1 LKILLFTL
9 VRRTN
14 VKQQLKSTARN
25 KLIMPNLNF
34 LIEKCQKLGRLPAAI
49 VDPRSEVALSGA
61 LQAYT
66 QGILEP
72 ILVGPQAE
80 IEQIAKDNQLDIS
93 ALKIVNTP
101 DDVSAAAASAQMAS
115 NGEVHCLVKG
125 SLHTDIMMHA
135 VLQPEYKLR
144 TKRLISSCCLMHLP
158 TYNRLVFL
166 ADMVMNIAPTLEQ
179 KVQILEN
186 AVDMAR
192 ALGWEMPK
200 VAIIAAVEVV
210 NLKMP
215 ATVDAAIIA
224 KMADRGQIENCI
236 VDGPIDLD
244 IAISPEA
251 AKIKHFKSPI
261 MGDADILIMPDLQA
275 ANALYKEMIFMGK
288 ADAADVILGAS
299 VPIIVTSR
307 ADDEETRL
315 HSIAAA
321 ALIAHN
327 KIKRD

>member
-1 LKILLFTL
+1 MGM
-9 VRRTN
+9 
-14 VKQQLKSTARN
+14 S
-25 KLIMPNLNF
+25 NLDF
-34 LIEKCQKLGRLPAAI
+34 LIEKCQSLGAIAAAI
-49 VDPRSEVALSGA
+49 VDPRSVVALNGA
-61 LQAYT
+61 LEAYEK
-66 QGILEP
+66 GILDP
-72 ILVGPQAE
+72 ILVGPKVE
-80 IEQIAKDNQLDIS
+80 IEQIAADNKLDIS
-93 ALKIVNTP
+93 RLKIVDVT
-101 DDVSAAAASAQMAS
+101 DDVVAAAKSAQMAS
-115 NGEVHCLVKG
+115 SGVVHCLVKG

-135 VLQPEYKLR
+135 VLQPEYNLR

-158 TYNRLVFL
+158 TYERLVFL

-192 ALGWEMPK
+192 ALGWELPK

-210 NLKMP
+210 NLKMQ
-215 ATVDAAIIA
+215 ATVDAAIIS

-244 IAISPEA
+244 IAISAES

-261 MGDADILIMPDLQA
+261 MGDADILIMPDLQS

-288 ADAADVILGAS
+288 ADAADVILGAA

-307 ADDEETRL
+307 SDDEQTRL
-315 HSIAAA
+315 HSTAAA
-321 ALIAHN
+321 ALIAHS
-327 KIKRD
+327 KLKKG

>member
-1 LKILLFTL
+1 
-9 VRRTN
+9 
-14 VKQQLKSTARN
+14 
-25 KLIMPNLNF
+25 MPNLNF
-34 LIEKCQKLGRLPAAI
+34 LIEKCQTLGRVSAGI
-49 VDPRSEVALSGA
+49 VDPRSEVAISGA

-72 ILVGPQAE
+72 ILIGPQSE
-80 IEQIAKDNQLDIS
+80 IEKIAKDNQLDIS
-93 ALKIVNTP
+93 PLKIINTT
-101 DDVSAAAASAQMAS
+101 DDVSAAATAAKMAS
-115 NGEVHCLVKG
+115 NGEIHCLVKG

-135 VLQPEYKLR
+135 VLQPEYNLR

-158 TYNRLVFL
+158 SYNRLVFL

-186 AVDMAR
+186 AVEMAR
-192 ALGWEMPK
+192 ALGWDKPK

-224 KMADRGQIENCI
+224 KMADRGQIEDCI

-261 MGDADILIMPDLQA
+261 MGDADILILPDLQS

-288 ADAADVILGAS
+288 ADAADVILGAQ

-321 ALIAHN
+321 ALIAHHN
-327 KIKRD
+327 QIKRG

>member
-1 LKILLFTL
+1 MNLDFL
-9 VRRTN
+9 V
-14 VKQQLKSTARN
+14 
-25 KLIMPNLNF
+25 
-34 LIEKCQKLGRLPAAI
+34 EKCQAFGRIEAAI
-49 VDPRSEVALSGA
+49 VDPRSEVSLSGA
-61 LQAYT
+61 VQAFEK
-66 QGILEP
+66 GILTP
-72 ILVGPQAE
+72 VLVGPKAE
-80 IEQIAKDNQLDIS
+80 IEQIAKDANLDIS
-93 ALKIVNTP
+93 QLKIVDVK
-101 DDVSAAAASAQMAS
+101 DDQEAAARSAEMAS
-115 NGEVHCLVKG
+115 TGEVHCLIKG
-125 SLHTDIMMHA
+125 SLHTDVVMHA
-135 VLQPEYKLR
+135 VLQPQYNLR

-158 TYNRLVFL
+158 TYDRVVFL

-192 ALGWEMPK
+192 ALGWDKPK

-210 NLKMP
+210 NLKMQ

-244 IAISPEA
+244 IAISPES

-261 MGDADILIMPDLQA
+261 MGDADILIMPDLQS
-275 ANALYKEMIFMGK
+275 ANALYKEMVFMGK
-288 ADAADVILGAS
+288 ADAADVILGAA
-299 VPIIVTSR
+299 VPIVVTSR
-307 ADDEETRL
+307 SDDEITRL

-327 KIKRD
+327 TRK

>member
-1 LKILLFTL
+1 MNLDFL
-9 VRRTN
+9 V
-14 VKQQLKSTARN
+14 
-25 KLIMPNLNF
+25 
-34 LIEKCQKLGRLPAAI
+34 EKCQALGRIAAAI

-61 LQAYT
+61 VQAYEK
-66 QGILEP
+66 GILEP
-72 ILVGPQAE
+72 ILIGPKVE
-80 IEQIAKDNQLDIS
+80 IEQIAKDSNIDIS
-93 ALKIVNTP
+93 KLQLI
-101 DDVSAAAASAQMAS
+101 DVATDQDSAAKAAQMAS

-125 SLHTDIMMHA
+125 SLHTDIIMHA
-135 VLQPEYKLR
+135 VLQPEYNLR

-158 TYNRLVFL
+158 TYDRVVFL
-166 ADMVMNIAPTLEQ
+166 ADMVMNIAPNLEQ

-192 ALGWEMPK
+192 ALGWDKPK

-210 NLKMP
+210 NLKMQ

-244 IAISPEA
+244 IAISPES

-261 MGDADILIMPDLQA
+261 MGDADILIMPDLQS
-275 ANALYKEMIFMGK
+275 ANALYKEMVFMGK
-288 ADAADVILGAS
+288 ADAADVILGAK
-299 VPIIVTSR
+299 VPIVVTSR
-307 ADDEETRL
+307 SDDEITRL

-321 ALIAHN
+321 ALVAHN
-327 KIKRD
+327 LRK

>member
-1 LKILLFTL
+1 
-9 VRRTN
+9 
-14 VKQQLKSTARN
+14 
-25 KLIMPNLNF
+25 MPNLNF
-34 LIEKCQKLGRLPAAI
+34 LIEKCQALGRISAAI
-49 VDPRSEVALSGA
+49 VDPRSEVAISGA
-61 LQAYT
+61 LHAYT

-80 IEQIAKDNQLDIS
+80 IEQIAKANQLDIS
-93 ALKIVNTP
+93 SLKIVNTA
-101 DDVSAAAASAQMAS
+101 DDISAAATCAKMAS
-115 NGEVHCLVKG
+115 TGEVHCLVKG

-135 VLQPEYKLR
+135 VLQPEYSLR

-192 ALGWEMPK
+192 ALGWNMPK

-244 IAISPEA
+244 IAISPES

-261 MGDADILIMPDLQA
+261 MGDADILILPDLQS

-288 ADAADVILGAS
+288 ADAADVILGAK

-321 ALIAHN
+321 ALIAHHN
-327 KIKRD
+327 QIKRS